1 MSSIAIEINRISTNI
16 SNALSAIAAKGV
28 TVATGSKSDQLAS
41 LIALIP
47 TYQDIFPV
55 GSLWATEDSTKT
67 PASVLGFGTWV
78 QVSPSNITW
87 GNLYDSSWTIV
98 DGTANGLY
106 VYKRTA

>member
-1 MSSIAIEINRISTNI
+1 MSISSQITRISTNV
-16 SNALSAIAAKGV
+16 SNALTAIASKGV
-28 TVATGSKSDQLAS
+28 TVPASAKSDQLAN

-87 GNLYDSSWTIV
+87 GNLYDSTWQIV
-98 DGTANGLY
+98 DGTSGGLF

>member
-1 MSSIAIEINRISTNI
+1 MSVSSQITRISTNV
-16 SNALSAIAAKGV
+16 SNALTAIASKGV
-28 TVATGSKSDQLAS
+28 TVPASAKSDQLAS